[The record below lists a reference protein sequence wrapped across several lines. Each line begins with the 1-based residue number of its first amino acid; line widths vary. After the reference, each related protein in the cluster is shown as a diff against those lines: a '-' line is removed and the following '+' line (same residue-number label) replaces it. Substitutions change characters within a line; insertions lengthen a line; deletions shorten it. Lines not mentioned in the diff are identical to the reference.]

1 MAALRDRSTSHPL
14 SLQLISIIIRLII
27 SCHRCMFD
35 CICLDIENVV
45 LEEREYL
52 FFIFVSSLRLI
63 WSDSIR
69 CRRQFSTL
77 LVLFERKGFF
87 N

>member
-1 MAALRDRSTSHPL
+1 ML
-14 SLQLISIIIRLII
+14 
-27 SCHRCMFD
+27 D

-52 FFIFVSSLRLI
+52 FFIFDSSLRLI

-69 CRRQFSTL
+69 RRRQFSMV
-77 LVLFERKGFF
+77 LVFFERKGFF
-87 N
+87 NWYIE

>member
-1 MAALRDRSTSHPL
+1 ML
-14 SLQLISIIIRLII
+14 
-27 SCHRCMFD
+27 D

-52 FFIFVSSLRLI
+52 FLIFDSSLRLI

-69 CRRQFSTL
+69 RRRQFSML

-87 N
+87 NWYIERSFRYTKFGGMSVTRYTYI